1 MQGLSAYLERIEKG
15 IAELDFPQ
23 RPVELYEPMRYIL
36 RLGGKRMRPVLTLMG
51 HELFGGRSENVV
63 SPALAVELFHNFTLI
78 HDDIMD
84 RAPLRRGQPTVHAK
98 WNENVGILSGDA
110 LMVIAYQQ
118 LAKCDAQH
126 FKSIFD
132 LFSKTAIEV
141 CEGQQFDMEFETRAD
156 VTIEEY
162 LQMIALKTSVLLG
175 CALQMGAILA
185 DASKEDQEHLYAF
198 GKNLGIAFQ
207 LHDDLLDA
215 FGDPE
220 KFGKKVGGDIAAN
233 KKTFLLLSAL
243 KDANPAQH
251 QRLQDLIS
259 GKESDESKKI
269 EAVLAVFREL
279 NIREKTEQKMDAF
292 YQEALVHL
300 NAIQR
305 EEKDKAPLRHL
316 AAVLMEREN

>member
-1 MQGLSAYLERIEKG
+1 
-15 IAELDFPQ
+15 
-23 RPVELYEPMRYIL
+23 
-36 RLGGKRMRPVLTLMG
+36 
-51 HELFGGRSENVV
+51 
-63 SPALAVELFHNFTLI
+63 
-78 HDDIMD
+78 
-84 RAPLRRGQPTVHAK
+84 
-98 WNENVGILSGDA
+98 
-110 LMVIAYQQ
+110 
-118 LAKCDAQH
+118 
-126 FKSIFD
+126 
-132 LFSKTAIEV
+132 
-141 CEGQQFDMEFETRAD
+141 MEFETRAD

-185 DASKEDQEHLYAF
+185 DASKADQEHLYAF

-251 QRLQDLIS
+251 KRLQELIS
-259 GKESDESKKI
+259 GQESDESKKI

-316 AAVLMEREN
+316 AAVLMEREH